1 MCSACAPYIYCVFFA
16 LAGSSVNFAA
26 VYESQF
32 AGPMLLVV
40 LRAAAILVG
49 TLFAALLER
58 RRPSRGRHYSW
69 LNYITQ
75 AGVALSFAQEVL
87 DEPSLPLSMRSY
99 VYTLVVTT
107 APPPPPRACP
117 LATAPPSTEPRC
129 MGRVRSSSTSWS
141 GHHASRSHC
150 ASPARPSSTTSEARA
165 WSRSRGRR
173 GSIGARGAATC
184 ACIAPGERGFSL
196 GAPHRGQDAD
206 VGDAGG
212 RRQLARRTGQRER
225 DGQAGGTAAE
235 RGALATSAGRGC
247 RREAIRLPL
256 NAGGGCRQRR
266 GARRRGVRQAAP
278 FSGAIAP
285 SCHQACGVMRRLYG
299 APRAVIHQN
308 DPSRRAAQL
317 SEPRV
322 AIARE
327 PCGGNVHDTSAG
339 AHL

>member
-107 APPPPPRACP
+107 APPLPPARARWPPRLLP
-117 LATAPPSTEPRC
+117 LSQCAWVESGLHQPAGRATMLQDRTAPL
-129 MGRVRSSSTSWS
+129 
-141 GHHASRSHC
+141 
-150 ASPARPSSTTSEARA
+150 
-165 WSRSRGRR
+165 RR
-173 GSIGARGAATC
+173 GLHRPHRRRAPGLGRGAGAE
-184 ACIAPGERGFSL
+184 ASAPEAL
-196 GAPHRGQDAD
+196 
-206 VGDAGG
+206 
-212 RRQLARRTGQRER
+212 QRVHVSPRE
-225 DGQAGGTAAE
+225 
-235 RGALATSAGRGC
+235 SAVS
-247 RREAIRLPL
+247 P
-256 NAGGGCRQRR
+256 
-266 GARRRGVRQAAP
+266 
-278 FSGAIAP
+278 
-285 SCHQACGVMRRLYG
+285 
-299 APRAVIHQN
+299 
-308 DPSRRAAQL
+308 
-317 SEPRV
+317 
-322 AIARE
+322 
-327 PCGGNVHDTSAG
+327 
-339 AHL
+339 